1 MVKRMLILL
10 LCPILLASA
19 VLPVAAQETA
29 LPPYIHGVDISYWQ
43 ADVDFNKVRE
53 SGVEFV
59 ILRAGTSYG
68 KDQKFEENYL
78 AATAAGLAVGCYYYT
93 YATTVEQAR
102 QETAL
107 LLSWLQGK
115 QMGYPVY
122 LDMEDP
128 SLQSLSYDLR
138 NNICLSFLEDTKAA
152 GWRGG
157 IYANKYWFTNLLD
170 LDTLK
175 ENGEIWWAH
184 WVASGK
190 PDVDY
195 SDYGLWQYAS
205 DGRVS
210 GVYGDVDMNV
220 AYVDYPTMMRENG
233 WNGYPPP
240 VIEPQLGDVDGDGKV
255 TSTDARL
262 VLQYFVGSIGEN
274 DLMLEWANVDGEGE
288 VTSTDARMILQY
300 FVGAITE
307 FPAKQESVL

>member
-1 MVKRMLILL
+1 MIKRMGVFMLCLL
-10 LCPILLASA
+10 FLMGA
-19 VLPVAAQETA
+19 VLPSAAEGTE
-29 LPPYIHGVDISYWQ
+29 LPPFVHGVDISSWQ
-43 ADVDFNKVRE
+43 GDVDFQKVRQ
-53 SGVEFV
+53 SGAQFV

-78 AATAAGLAVGCYYYT
+78 AAKAAGLEVGCYFYT

-102 QETAL
+102 KETAQIL
-107 LLSWLQGK
+107 EWLKGK

-128 SLQSLSYDLR
+128 SLQKLTNEQR
-138 NNICLSFLEDTKAA
+138 NAICLSFLEDVKAA

-157 IYANKYWFTNLLD
+157 VYANKYWFASLLD
-170 LDTLK
+170 LETLK

-205 DGRVS
+205 DGRVN

-220 AYVDYPTMMRENG
+220 AYVDYPAMMRENG
-233 WNGYPPP
+233 WNGFPKP
-240 VIEPQLGDVDGDGKV
+240 VIVPQLGDVDMNGKV
-255 TSTDARL
+255 NSTDARL
-262 VLQYFVGSIGEN
+262 VLQYFVGSIDES
-274 DLMLEWANVDGEGE
+274 DLHLEWADADGDGNIN
-288 VTSTDARMILQY
+288 STDARLILQY

-307 FPAKQESVL
+307 FPKNEESVI